1 MFTGII
7 ECMGEIALIEAE
19 GANINFWVNSPIWGE
34 IKVDQSIAHNGVCLT
49 VVEIKDQIYKVTA
62 IAETL
67 SKTNLGELTIGSKVN
82 LERCMP
88 ANGRFDGHIVQGHVD
103 DTANCTAIKEENGSW
118 LFHFGL
124 NQKQQEKLI
133 VNKGSICVNGV
144 SLTLVEAQEM
154 GFYVAIIPYTY
165 EHTVFK
171 YLTIGSRVNIEFDI
185 LGKYIQKQLADRA

>member
-7 ECMGEIALIEAE
+7 ECIGEIALIEAE
-19 GANINFWVNSPIWGE
+19 GTNVNFWVNSTIWAE
-34 IKVDQSIAHNGVCLT
+34 LKVDQSIAHNGVCLT
-49 VVEIKDQIYKVTA
+49 VVAIKDQMYKVTA

-67 SKTNLGELTIGSKVN
+67 SKTNLGELTEGSKVN
-82 LERCMP
+82 IERCMP

-103 DTANCTAIKEENGSW
+103 DTATCTAIKVENGSW

-133 VNKGSICVNGV
+133 VNKGSICINGV
-144 SLTLVEAQEM
+144 SLTVVEAQEM

-171 YLTIGSRVNIEFDI
+171 YLAVGGRVNIEFDI

>member
-7 ECMGEIALIEAE
+7 ECMGEIALIEYE
-19 GANINFWVNSPIWGE
+19 GTNVNFWVNSPIWGE
-34 IKVDQSIAHNGVCLT
+34 LKVDQSIAHNGVCLT

-67 SKTNLGELTIGSKVN
+67 SKTNLSELTTGSKVN
-82 LERCMP
+82 IERCMP

-103 DTANCTAIKEENGSW
+103 DTATCTGIKVENGSW

-133 VNKGSICVNGV
+133 VNKGSICINGV
-144 SLTLVEAQEM
+144 SLTVVEAQDM
-154 GFYVAIIPYTY
+154 DFYVAIIPYTY

-171 YLTIGSRVNIEFDI
+171 YLAVGSRVNIEFDI
-185 LGKYIQKQLADRA
+185 LGKYIQKKLADRA

>member
-1 MFTGII
+1 
-7 ECMGEIALIEAE
+7 MGEIALIEYE
-19 GANINFWVNSPIWGE
+19 GTNVNFWVNSPIWGE
-34 IKVDQSIAHNGVCLT
+34 LKVDQSIAHNGVCLT

-67 SKTNLGELTIGSKVN
+67 SKTNLSELTTGSKVN
-82 LERCMP
+82 IERCMP

-103 DTANCTAIKEENGSW
+103 DTATCTGIKVENGSW

-133 VNKGSICVNGV
+133 VNKGSICINGV
-144 SLTLVEAQEM
+144 SLTVVEAQDM

-171 YLTIGSRVNIEFDI
+171 YLAIGNQVNIEFDI
-185 LGKYIQKQLADRA
+185 LGKYIQKILSKV

>member
-7 ECMGEIALIEAE
+7 ECMGEIALIEYE
-19 GANINFWVNSPIWGE
+19 GSNVNFWVNSPIWGE
-34 IKVDQSIAHNGVCLT
+34 LKVDQSIAHNGVCLT

-67 SKTNLGELTIGSKVN
+67 SKTNLSELTTGSKVN
-82 LERCMP
+82 IERCMP

-103 DTANCTAIKEENGSW
+103 DTATCTGIKVENGSW

-133 VNKGSICVNGV
+133 VNKGSICINGV
-144 SLTLVEAQEM
+144 SLTVVEAQDME
-154 GFYVAIIPYTY
+154 FYVAIIPYTY

-171 YLTIGSRVNIEFDI
+171 YLAVGSRVNIEFDI

>member
-19 GANINFWVNSPIWGE
+19 GANINFWVNSPIWGG